1 MVEVYWSDL
10 GQAYITPTSGDEVCV
25 AIVSRNSSVR
35 MDPVLDSLPMLKTR
49 LRGAAPA
56 SMLRGAMTTTRKL
69 RRVTAGNVL
78 LIGDAS
84 GSADAVTGEGLALS
98 FRQALLLAQAIGA
111 NDLTIYEAGHP
122 PILRLSHLM
131 SNVMLSMDRSPRLR
145 DRALA
150 ALARDPRLFGR
161 MLALHL
167 GEEPLRSFLLHDG
180 VRSGAAFADAADGSS
195 VAANPVTINSCSR
208 VNGRRRTDAD

>member
-1 MVEVYWSDL
+1 
-10 GQAYITPTSGDEVCV
+10 
-25 AIVSRNSSVR
+25 
-35 MDPVLDSLPMLKTR
+35 
-49 LRGAAPA
+49 
-56 SMLRGAMTTTRKL
+56 MTTTRKL

-111 NDLTIYEAGHP
+111 SDLTIYEAGHP

-131 SNVMLSMDRSPRLR
+131 SKVMLSMDRSPRLR
-145 DRALA
+145 DRAMA

-161 MLALHL
+161 MLASHL
-167 GEEPLRSFLLHDG
+167 GEEPLPSFL
-180 VRSGAAFADAADGSS
+180 FATALVWDC
-195 VAANPVTINSCSR
+195 IC
-208 VNGRRRTDAD
+208 